1 MRPLGEDGEGSAFP
15 NVVAAQ
21 ARLVNFREFIVKS
34 VRVFLHAPHL
44 RPCTSRVIRRTDA
57 AAAAEGL
64 RTVGTGRC
72 AESPIEGGE
81 PIPLP
86 QK

>member
-21 ARLVNFREFIVKS
+21 ARLVDFREVLVNS

-64 RTVGTGRC
+64 RTVPPLTPAAPVANSGRC
-72 AESPIEGGE
+72 NR
-81 PIPLP
+81 
-86 QK
+86 